1 MRASIQVGRVIG
13 IPIYLHVTFLLIFPL
28 IVLMF
33 AQGPEPVG
41 LGDVANLSRPFR
53 YALALLAAFL
63 FFLSLLLHELS
74 HSYVAMKYGTK
85 IRNITLFIFGGLALM
100 EDLPREPEKE
110 WRIAIAG
117 PLMSFALGG
126 TFLAAHFGIAMGE
139 LVRFE
144 PLLII
149 IFSIG
154 LLNVI
159 LGTFNLIPAFP
170 MDGGRVLRAFMAKR
184 MQFLT
189 ATRRAVFVGKAF
201 ALVMGI
207 MGFMPDPFILLTRG
221 EISIPFNPWLSII
234 AVFLFIAATEEESA
248 TIAVAALDGVTVREV
263 MRADNACV
271 PADMPL
277 PALRAKMIAE
287 KTTDY
292 AVIDGTGEYKGLIS
306 LTELK
311 KHPGE
316 ANELLRV
323 ADVLPSGGH
332 ASGAVIAQ
340 EVCAFEALKRMS
352 GTSKKVLA
360 VVDGESGKIVG
371 IITKRDLAM
380 VVEVLRGHNERVHA
394 LL

>member
-13 IPIYLHVTFLLIFPL
+13 IPIRLHVTFLLIFPL

-53 YALALLAAFL
+53 YALALVAAVL
-63 FFLSLLLHELS
+63 FFISLLLHELS
-74 HSYVAMKYGTK
+74 HSYVAMKYGTR

-100 EDLPREPEKE
+100 EELPREPEKE

-117 PLMSFALGG
+117 PLMSFALGCV
-126 TFLAAHFGIAMGE
+126 FLTAHFGIALNN

-144 PLLII
+144 PLLILL
-149 IFSIG
+149 FSIG

-170 MDGGRVLRAFMAKR
+170 MDGGRVLRAFLAKR
-184 MQFLT
+184 VQFIT
-189 ATRRAVFVGKAF
+189 ATKRAVFVGKAF
-201 ALVMGI
+201 ALVMGV
-207 MGFMPDPFILLTRG
+207 MGFMPDPFILITRG
-221 EISIPFNPWLSII
+221 ELSIPFNPWLSVI

-248 TIAVAALDGVTVREV
+248 TIAVAALDGVTVREI
-263 MRADNACV
+263 MRADTACV

-277 PALRAKMIAE
+277 TELRAKMIAE

-292 AVIDGTGEYKGLIS
+292 AVIGDQGEYKGIIS
-306 LTELK
+306 LPELK
-311 KHPGE
+311 KRSGE
-316 ANELLRV
+316 LRDLLRV
-323 ADVLPSGGH
+323 ADLLPAGDH
-332 ASGAVIAQ
+332 ARGAVIAQ
-340 EVCAFEALKRMS
+340 EAGAVEALKRMS
-352 GTSKKVLA
+352 GTDKNVLA
-360 VVDGESGKIVG
+360 VVDGESGEIRG
-371 IITKRDLAM
+371 IITKRDLTM
-380 VVEVLRGHNERVHA
+380 VVEVLRFNERMHA